1 MYLRLLK
8 ENEEMTR
15 EEAHTLLEVMAINI
29 TDELISSGHVITEQT
44 KLRTK
49 QLEAIDMAIEI
60 LSADK
65 PQGKWIKEYNGDG
78 WNDYWD
84 YKCSNC
90 GKVYKRAGAIL
101 YDANY
106 CPNCSAKMGDTK

>member
-1 MYLRLLK
+1 
-8 ENEEMTR
+8 MTR
-15 EEAHTLLEVMAINI
+15 EETIGGDRVAESLDGTLRVKVK
-29 TDELISSGHVITEQT
+29 DGT
-44 KLRTK
+44 KVNRVLVWGDNTFG
-49 QLEAIDMAIEI
+49 I
-60 LSADK
+60 LYYPDR